1 MNQGKV
7 RYAVTQM
14 QSPMDQ
20 QTEAEVNRLLYSI
33 LMLEQSYDEA
43 RKILIYIYLL
53 NNGFVFTSIVIY
65 SEIRV
70 GNNIGY
76 KNLLCKDKND
86 PL

>member
-1 MNQGKV
+1 MIINIINISVNQGKV

-20 QTEAEVNRLLYSI
+20 QTEVNRLLFSI
-33 LMLEQSYDEA
+33 FMLEQSYDEA

-65 SEIRV
+65 SNIRV
-70 GNNIGY
+70 GNNI
-76 KNLLCKDKND
+76 
-86 PL
+86 

>member
-1 MNQGKV
+1 MIINIINISVNQGKV

-20 QTEAEVNRLLYSI
+20 QTEVNRLLFSI
-33 LMLEQSYDEA
+33 FMLEQSYEEA

-65 SEIRV
+65 SNIRV
-70 GNNIGY
+70 GNNI
-76 KNLLCKDKND
+76 
-86 PL
+86 

>member
-20 QTEAEVNRLLYSI
+20 QTEVNRLLFSI
-33 LMLEQSYDEA
+33 FMLEQSYDEA

-65 SEIRV
+65 SNIRV
-70 GNNIGY
+70 GNNI
-76 KNLLCKDKND
+76 
-86 PL
+86 